1 MRPSPVTG
9 AKWGTQ
15 WQTVLL
21 GCRKAHQGDW
31 RSLEEQLSV
40 PEWKD
45 TDPNISEQ
53 EEDKEGGAGAAPKG
67 TAQTQTSKCPE
78 PGMEQGV
85 RAHRDAVTPHPPPQH
100 TASFPST
107 TLPPLPQP
115 SSCQGDSKTGFQNA
129 GNTPNR
135 SEET

>member
-21 GCRKAHQGDW
+21 GCRKAHQGNW

-45 TDPNISEQ
+45 TDPNTSEQ
-53 EEDKEGGAGAAPKG
+53 EEDKEGGAGAAPRG

-129 GNTPNR
+129 GNTQNR